1 MKTTTHAQLCKEIN
15 SMPDTFP
22 AREAEI
28 LRFRFGLDGGQ
39 PQSIIETGRKFC
51 ITRKQLRQL
60 ERKAYRKLR
69 HPI

>member
-1 MKTTTHAQLCKEIN
+1 
-15 SMPDTFP
+15 MPDTFP